1 MCGLAAVFAYGPDAP
16 PVRRGELLAMNESMA
31 SRGPDGDG
39 LWLADDGRVGLA
51 HRRLAII
58 DLSDAAAQPMTH
70 GDGRYRITY
79 NGEIYNFRALR
90 QRLEDDGAVFRTES
104 DTEVILHL
112 YERHGA
118 DLVEH
123 LRGMYALAL
132 WDDAQRGLLL
142 ARDPFGIKPL
152 YYADDGHT
160 LRAASQ
166 VKALVAGGGAGHGQD
181 PAGHAGFFLFGYVP
195 EPHTLYQDV
204 RALPAGSTLWV
215 DGNGP
220 RAVRRFFDAAQVL
233 ADTTASSDRPPIGDL
248 LRDSVDHHLVADVRV
263 GVFLSAG
270 LDSATLTGLA
280 AEQRGGDL
288 DTLTLGFDEFA
299 GTGRDEVP
307 LAEAVAR
314 SYGTRHVTRRVAGS
328 DFASRLDDLLAAMDQ
343 PTIDGVNTYFVADAA
358 ARSGLKV
365 ALSGL
370 GGDELFGGYD
380 SFRQIPHLV
389 GVLGRVPGAAVLG
402 RAFRLA
408 SAPWMAR
415 MTSPKYAGLL
425 EYGTTYGDA
434 YLLRRG
440 LFMPWELPGLLGPDM
455 ARDGWQALAPRARLD
470 ATHRPIA
477 EPGRKV
483 AALETV
489 WYMANQLLRD
499 ADWAGMA
506 HSLEIRVP
514 LVDAVLFRGLAP
526 WIGRAGGPDKR
537 AMARTP
543 GTALP
548 GAVLGRAKTGFFVPV
563 RQWLQGDGDGVG
575 ERGLRGWARRV
586 YRETTGTAIG

>member
-1 MCGLAAVFAYGPDAP
+1 MCGLAAVYAYGAQSP
-16 PVRRGELLAMNESMA
+16 PVRRAEIIAMGESMA
-31 SRGPDGDG
+31 ARGPDGAG
-39 LWLADDGRVGLA
+39 EWLADDGRIGFA

-58 DLSDAAAQPMTH
+58 DLSAAAAQPMTH
-70 GDGRYRITY
+70 GEGRYRITY

-90 QRLEDDGAVFRTES
+90 KDLEDDGAVFRTES

-118 DLVEH
+118 GLVER
-123 LRGMYALAL
+123 LRGMYAFAL
-132 WDDAQRGLLL
+132 WDEERRGLLL

-152 YYADDGHT
+152 YYADDGRT
-160 LRAASQ
+160 IRAASQ
-166 VKALVAGGGAGHGQD
+166 VKALVAGGGAGTGVD

-195 EPHTLYQDV
+195 EPHTLYEDI

-215 DGNGP
+215 DGGGP
-220 RAVRRFFDAAQVL
+220 QAVRRFFDASQVL
-233 ADTTASSDRPPIGDL
+233 ADTEASAQRPPLGDL

-280 AEQRGGDL
+280 AEHRGGDL
-288 DTLTLGFDEFA
+288 DTFTLGFDEFA
-299 GTGRDEVP
+299 GTDRDEVS
-307 LAEAVAR
+307 LAEAVAQT
-314 SYGTRHVTRRVAGS
+314 YGTRHVTRRVAGG
-328 DFASRLDDLLAAMDQ
+328 DFASRLDGLLAAMDQ
-343 PTIDGVNTYFVADAA
+343 PSIDGVNTYFVADAA

-380 SFRQIPHLV
+380 SFRQIPALV
-389 GVLGRVPGAAVLG
+389 GALGRVPGAAAAGRVL
-402 RAFRLA
+402 RPV
-408 SAPWMAR
+408 SAPWLAH

-425 EYGTTYGDA
+425 EYGADYGGA
-434 YLLRRG
+434 YMLRRG
-440 LFMPWELPGLLGPDM
+440 LFMPWELPGLLGPDL
-455 ARDGWQALAPRARLD
+455 ARAGWEALAPTVRLD
-470 ATHRPIA
+470 ATHRAIG
-477 EPGRKV
+477 EPRRKV

-514 LVDAVLFRGLAP
+514 LVDAALFRGLAP
-526 WIGRAGGPDKR
+526 WIGRPGGPDKQ

-543 GTALP
+543 DTPLP
-548 GAVLGRAKTGFFVPV
+548 DAVLDRPKTGFFVPV
-563 RQWLQGDGDGVG
+563 REWLQGDGNS

-586 YRETTGTAIG
+586 YRGATGSAVG